1 MEPESTS
8 EQALLRILE
17 LLKLQEYARQ
27 KNDRIADIT
36 TRSQLY
42 SGLSV
47 VVRLFAF
54 VRALLMLLTLAE
66 LINRLSSL
74 QPFQSLS

>member
-17 LLKLQEYARQ
+17 LLKLQEYERQ
-27 KNDRIADIT
+27 KNNRITDIT

-47 VVRLFAF
+47 VVRLLAF
-54 VRALLMLLTLAE
+54 VRTLFLLFTPAE
-66 LINRLSSL
+66 LLNRLSSL
-74 QPFQSLS
+74 QPSRSLS